1 MIRKRLRKFVEG
13 LVRATTPPPPPQTA
27 PVYVPAEEEERA
39 PAETQAPAPTPT
51 PEPTEE
57 AEPEPTPPDMEC
69 DGAEALAWFAEGR
82 PPLLVDIREPHEVQ
96 GGHAQGAFLLPMN
109 QVPQCLGELPRDQKL
124 VVYCAAGARSYGVVG
139 FLRENGFSDSW
150 SLSSGYSG
158 WVAAG
163 GEHTR
168 PDANARF
175 KILQPVRLTEDA
187 VDRLGAQGNA
197 GTVQGVTTHEGLTVY
212 AVRVRTED
220 GGSEWV
226 DQLEEGDLVQVGMG
240 SP

>member
-1 MIRKRLRKFVEG
+1 MIRRGLRKFVEG

-27 PVYVPAEEEERA
+27 PVFEPAEEEAKAPAPE
-39 PAETQAPAPTPT
+39 PAETS
-51 PEPTEE
+51 
-57 AEPEPTPPDMEC
+57 EPEPPPPDMEC
-69 DGAEALAWFAEGR
+69 DGFEALAWFEEGR

-96 GGHAQGAFLLPMN
+96 GGHALGAFLLPMN
-109 QVPQCLGELPRDQKL
+109 QVPQCLGELPRDQRL

-158 WVAAG
+158 WVSAG
-163 GEHTR
+163 GDHAR
-168 PDANARF
+168 PDASAQF

-197 GTVQGVTTHEGLTVY
+197 GTVQSVTTNDGLTIY
-212 AVRVRTED
+212 SVRVHTED
-220 GGSEWV
+220 GGSEFV
-226 DQLEEGDLVQVGMG
+226 DQLEDKDLVQVGMG
-240 SP
+240 SG

>member
-1 MIRKRLRKFVEG
+1 MIRRGLRKFVEG

-27 PVYVPAEEEERA
+27 PVFEPSSEGTEDKAA
-39 PAETQAPAPTPT
+39 AKAKAPAP
-51 PEPTEE
+51 EPAE
-57 AEPEPTPPDMEC
+57 ASEPEPPDMEC

-96 GGHAQGAFLLPMN
+96 GGHALGAFLLPMN

-163 GEHTR
+163 GENTR
-168 PDANARF
+168 PDASARF

-187 VDRLGAQGNA
+187 VDRLGAQGRA
-197 GTVQGVTTHEGLTVY
+197 GTVQSVTTNDGLTVY

-226 DQLEEGDLVQVGMG
+226 DQLEEGDLEQVGMG